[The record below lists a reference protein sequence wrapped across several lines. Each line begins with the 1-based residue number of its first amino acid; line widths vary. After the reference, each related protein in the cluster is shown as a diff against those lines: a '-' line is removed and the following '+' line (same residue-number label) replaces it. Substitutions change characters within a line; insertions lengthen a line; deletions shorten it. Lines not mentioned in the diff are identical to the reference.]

1 MNETGEAMGG
11 GTAIEAANRRIAA
24 LIRGLPAYDDAAF
37 WSRVEEGERLAPE
50 VLVHIT
56 RAFRGRGDAVGIERA
71 SDLLIAWAYP
81 IAAGIVRRT
90 LLSRPQDHEDAVRD
104 TLKVMWERV
113 ADGTPFWERNAL
125 GALHAACISACR
137 MYLAK
142 KRSAVPFAVLD
153 GPGGADGPGFA
164 MRLPDENSDR
174 GHDAIVGAATYD
186 QLLSLLD
193 PPLREV
199 ATLIAEGGLTQRQIA
214 HRLGCTEK
222 TVYNRLGKVRDRLA
236 ATYEEMYR

>member
-1 MNETGEAMGG
+1 M
-11 GTAIEAANRRIAA
+11 
-24 LIRGLPAYDDAAF
+24 
-37 WSRVEEGERLAPE
+37 
-50 VLVHIT
+50 
-56 RAFRGRGDAVGIERA
+56 GIERA

-81 IAAGIVRRT
+81 IALGIVRRT
-90 LLSRPQDHEDAVRD
+90 LLSRPQDHEDAVCD

-113 ADGTPFWERNAL
+113 ADGTPFWERNSL

-142 KRSAVPFAVLD
+142 KRSAIPFAVLD
-153 GPGGADGPGFA
+153 GPSGADGPGFA
-164 MRLPDENSDR
+164 LRLPDGNSDR
-174 GHDAIVGAATYD
+174 GHDAVVGAATYD

-199 ATLIAEGGLTQRQIA
+199 AALIAEGGLTQRQIA

-222 TVYNRLGKVRDRLA
+222 TVYNRLGKVRDRLT
-236 ATYEEMYR
+236 ATYEEMYQ